1 MQTFIARQPILDL
14 HQKIYGYELLFRSG
28 LDNFF
33 HHPDPDQ
40 ASSKV
45 LADSFFLM
53 GIQLLTG
60 GRRAFINVT
69 REILLNEYLFLIPK
83 DLIVVEILENV
94 TPEAEVISTCR
105 ELKRAGYL
113 LALDD
118 FRWEESWEP
127 LVKLADFIKIDF
139 LSTEQEL
146 RESFVRRFTRSGV
159 HFLAEK
165 VETQETF
172 QEAREAG
179 YRYFQGYFFSKPKI
193 ISGKDISGFKLHYF
207 RMLQEIH
214 HPDLD
219 FHHLE
224 GLIKR
229 EISISYKLLRYI
241 NSSYFGLRSE
251 ISSILQAMVLLGEK
265 EIKKWIS
272 LVVLATMG
280 EDKPE
285 ELVLQAIIRARFCE
299 SAAPHA
305 RLGPRGE
312 DLFLMGMFSLLDA
325 LLDKPLPDIL
335 ADIPIAKDVKEAL
348 LGGEN
353 RLRNVYQCIVN
364 YETGD
369 WDKLCGQLDKLGMD
383 EATVSRLYSSAVEWG
398 YRCFRE

>member
-1 MQTFIARQPILDL
+1 
-14 HQKIYGYELLFRSG
+14 
-28 LDNFF
+28 
-33 HHPDPDQ
+33 
-40 ASSKV
+40 
-45 LADSFFLM
+45 
-53 GIQLLTG
+53 
-60 GRRAFINVT
+60 
-69 REILLNEYLFLIPK
+69 
-83 DLIVVEILENV
+83 
-94 TPEAEVISTCR
+94 
-105 ELKRAGYL
+105 
-113 LALDD
+113 
-118 FRWEESWEP
+118 
-127 LVKLADFIKIDF
+127 
-139 LSTEQEL
+139 
-146 RESFVRRFTRSGV
+146 
-159 HFLAEK
+159 
-165 VETQETF
+165 
-172 QEAREAG
+172 
-179 YRYFQGYFFSKPKI
+179 
-193 ISGKDISGFKLHYF
+193 
-207 RMLQEIH
+207 
-214 HPDLD
+214 LD

-305 RLGPRGE
+305 RLGSRGE

>member
-1 MQTFIARQPILDL
+1 MDAYLARQPIFDL
-14 HQKIYGYELLFRSG
+14 NQKIYGYELLSRSG

-33 HHPDPDQ
+33 RHPDPDQ

-45 LADSFFLM
+45 IADSFFLM

-69 REILLNEYLFLIPK
+69 QEILLNEYLFLIPK

-94 TPEAEVISTCR
+94 TPDDEVISACR
-105 ELKRAGYL
+105 KLKQAGYL
-113 LALDD
+113 VALDD
-118 FRWEESWEP
+118 FRWEESWMP

-139 LSTEQEL
+139 LSTHQEERASL
-146 RESFVRRFTRSGV
+146 VRRLTSPGV

-165 VETQETF
+165 VETHETF
-172 QEAREAG
+172 QEACEAG

-193 ISGKDISGFKLHYF
+193 ISGKDISGYKLHYF
-207 RMLQEIH
+207 RILQEIH
-214 HPDLD
+214 HPQLD

-241 NSSYFGLRSE
+241 NSAFFGLRSE

-285 ELVLQAIIRARFCE
+285 ELVLQAVIRARFCE
-299 SAAPHA
+299 SIASEAHLS
-305 RLGPRGE
+305 RRGE

-325 LLDKPLPDIL
+325 ILDQPLSDIL
-335 ADIPIAKDVKEAL
+335 AEIPVAKDVKEAL

-353 RLRNVYQCIVN
+353 PLGDIYRCIVS
-364 YETGD
+364 YEKGN
-369 WDKLCGQLDKLGMD
+369 WDKLSRPLKKLAID
-383 EATVSRLYSSAVEWG
+383 EATVSRLYLNAVEWG
-398 YRCFRE
+398 YRCFQE